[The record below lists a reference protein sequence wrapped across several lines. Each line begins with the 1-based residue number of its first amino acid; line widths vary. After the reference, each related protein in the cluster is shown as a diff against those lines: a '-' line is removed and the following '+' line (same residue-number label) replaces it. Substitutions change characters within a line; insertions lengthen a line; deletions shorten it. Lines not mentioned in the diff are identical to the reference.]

1 MDNQQ
6 QKEIIKAQ
14 LKILLELSNLAE
26 ESNWIDAWI
35 DLKTELVRKLKKLEA

>member
-1 MDNQQ
+1 MDTQL
-6 QKEIIKAQ
+6 QKTILKAQ

-35 DLKTELVRKLKKLEA
+35 DLKTELARKLKKLEA

>member
-1 MDNQQ
+1 MDTQL
-6 QKEIIKAQ
+6 QKTILKAQ

-35 DLKTELVRKLKKLEA
+35 DLKTKLVRKLKKLEA